1 MPPFFIGVHMKFIE
15 LLSKIFKNVPFI
27 TDPKTNTGSL
37 TLTLTVI
44 SFNVCN
50 FILFLKMTIFVL
62 SISGKLDPKTVID
75 SLKIIDDVYTESAS
89 LFLISIGGYLG
100 RKYQAKSGSMQ
111 VQFEEENKSNSQA
124 KQ

>member
-1 MPPFFIGVHMKFIE
+1 MKFIE

-50 FILFLKMTIFVL
+50 FILLLKVTIFVL
-62 SISGKLDPKTVID
+62 SINGKLDPKTVID
-75 SLKIIDDVYTESAS
+75 SLKIIDDVYTESVS

-100 RKYQAKSGSMQ
+100 RKYQAKSGSLQ
-111 VQFEEENKSNSQA
+111 VQFEEESKTNNQER
-124 KQ
+124 Q